1 MKSLNFKEYLT
12 SNINI
17 NLTQLES
24 CLSYQQ
30 IKYFKKGDF
39 LIKEGDICQYSY
51 FVQEGILRVF
61 YIDDKGKEHLLQ
73 FAPEGWFAADHESTY
88 FKKASNYYIQAL
100 EDTTVYQLKDDFFEQ
115 LSLKDPVFTQFNEKL
130 LHNHIHH
137 LQKRI
142 IQLIAKTA
150 EERYVEFTKTYP
162 DILMRVPQTMVASYL
177 GITPESLSRIRKEL
191 IVKK

>member
-88 FKKASNYYIQAL
+88 FRKASN
-100 EDTTVYQLKDDFFEQ
+100 
-115 LSLKDPVFTQFNEKL
+115 
-130 LHNHIHH
+130 
-137 LQKRI
+137 
-142 IQLIAKTA
+142 
-150 EERYVEFTKTYP
+150 
-162 DILMRVPQTMVASYL
+162 ILYSSIRRHD
-177 GITPESLSRIRKEL
+177 SLSIE
-191 IVKK
+191 

>member
-1 MKSLNFKEYLT
+1 
-12 SNINI
+12 
-17 NLTQLES
+17 
-24 CLSYQQ
+24 
-30 IKYFKKGDF
+30 
-39 LIKEGDICQYSY
+39 
-51 FVQEGILRVF
+51 
-61 YIDDKGKEHLLQ
+61 
-73 FAPEGWFAADHESTY
+73 
-88 FKKASNYYIQAL
+88 
-100 EDTTVYQLKDDFFEQ
+100 LKN
-115 LSLKDPVFTQFNEKL
+115 PVFTQFNEKL

>member
-1 MKSLNFKEYLT
+1 MKNLNFKEYLT

-17 NLTQLES
+17 NLSQLES

-88 FKKASNYYIQAL
+88 FRKASTYYIQAL
-100 EDTTVYQLKDDFFEQ
+100 EDTTVYQLNDDFFEK

-191 IVKK
+191 TVKK